1 MNWHERA
8 SVLSVPASSARI
20 EDVARGEVVWAVYG
34 HLDDGKTLVNLR
46 PDERR
51 KIACGRKHF
60 ETLGTAYRVLE
71 RADELE

>member
-1 MNWHERA
+1 
-8 SVLSVPASSARI
+8 
-20 EDVARGEVVWAVYG
+20 VAETK
-34 HLDDGKTLVNLR
+34 HLDGGKGLANLR
-46 PDERR
+46 LDERR